1 MFSVKYGPD
10 KYGHDPVRKIENPA
24 DLRALLRE
32 ETLQV
37 SFLKKSTGE
46 KRTMVVTL
54 EDDYIPESKEPKTG
68 DGSKSGPSDKNEE
81 LISVYSIDSKGWRS
95 FYWGNIL
102 EIALA

>member
-1 MFSVKYGPD
+1 MKFVVKYGD
-10 KYGHDPVRKIENPA
+10 ATEVTIENPA
-24 DLRALLRE
+24 DLRELLRA

-46 KRTMVVTL
+46 QRTMMVTL
-54 EDDYIPESKEPKTG
+54 QDENIPLYKEPKTG
-68 DGSKSGPSDKNEE
+68 DGSKKGPSDKNDE

-102 EIALA
+102 EIARA

>member
-1 MFSVKYGPD
+1 MKFDLSGTV
-10 KYGHDPVRKIENPA
+10 IESPA
-24 DLRALLRE
+24 DLRRVLRE

-46 KRTMVVTL
+46 KRTMMVTTM
-54 EDDYIPESKEPKTG
+54 DRFIPEDKTPKTG
-68 DGSKSGPSDKNEE
+68 DGSKSGPSDKNDE

-102 EIALA
+102 EIAKA